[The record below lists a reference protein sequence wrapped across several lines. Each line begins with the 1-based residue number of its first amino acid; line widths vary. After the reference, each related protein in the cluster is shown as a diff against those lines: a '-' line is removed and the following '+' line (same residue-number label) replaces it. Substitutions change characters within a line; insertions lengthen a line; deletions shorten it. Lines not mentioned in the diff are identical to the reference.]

1 MRQLGVQTVRHVVQG
16 RHGSGSWESGAVK
29 DVTSSRGR
37 CESERGQQT
46 GVSREDVAITDRG
59 SDMPHLPL
67 KAIMPGLS
75 PAPCQCLAG
84 ALVSTCLIAVIFESP
99 TTWIVTGPTH
109 GIPVEFTS
117 GDTERSSGG
126 TAPRPRP
133 GVQRRNRATWWRTAD
148 HGGVEPEGCWVLGKA
163 TFSQRQTVRA
173 SR

>member
-1 MRQLGVQTVRHVVQG
+1 MRQHGVQTVCHVVQG
-16 RHGSGSWESGAVK
+16 RRGSGSWESGAVK

-59 SDMPHLPL
+59 GDMPHLPL

-117 GDTERSSGG
+117 GDRVQQWWDSSKAKAGS
-126 TAPRPRP
+126 AEKKPRHLVAYCRPRRS
-133 GVQRRNRATWWRTAD
+133 GAR
-148 HGGVEPEGCWVLGKA
+148 GLLG
-163 TFSQRQTVRA
+163 SQ
-173 SR
+173 